1 MQINDITKVSGQVG
15 RRDYLVWG
23 IALFALK
30 YNLDRLLAMA
40 SGRKWFITEYWLQFD
55 LNTEPFGSEDLQF
68 YGLLLV
74 LSLPFIWFG
83 TVLTMKR
90 LRNAALPGWLVAGF
104 FLPFLNILFFAILSA
119 VPERIISDGSRAKRP
134 KFWPASK
141 FGSALAALVITSL
154 VAVSLTTLLIDLMG
168 EYGWSIFVGI
178 PFVSG
183 FVSVIIF
190 GNNRRVS
197 LTESISVAMASLA
210 ICCALLFLIAFEGII
225 CLVMAFPI
233 GLLLASMGAVLGY
246 YLVRARPVSTLQ
258 VCIAPLLALLLLSSE
273 ENHKAKATPLLEV
286 TTSIEVEASKK
297 EVWTEL
303 VAFSAIDEPVD
314 WLFKTGI
321 AYPTHSEISGSGVGA
336 IRECHFT
343 TGPFVE
349 PITIWD
355 EPNHLAFSVR
365 DQPPPMVEWSFGDQ
379 IDARHLDGYF
389 KSRNGEFK
397 LTTLPNGRTLLTGT
411 TWYTNDIWPV
421 GYWKLW
427 TDFILHRIHLRV
439 LNHIKTKSELSRD
452 KESAQ

>member
-1 MQINDITKVSGQVG
+1 MEINDITRVSGQIG
-15 RRDYLVWG
+15 RRDYIIWG

-40 SGRKWFITEYWLQFD
+40 SGRKWFVTEYWGQFD
-55 LNTEPFGSEDLQF
+55 PASRSFQSYDIQF
-68 YGLLLV
+68 YVLLLL

-83 TVLTMKR
+83 TALTLKR
-90 LRNAALPGWLVAGF
+90 LRSAALPGWLVVAF
-104 FLPFLNILFFAILSA
+104 FLPFINILFFAVLSA
-119 VPERIISDGSRAKRP
+119 VPERISSDGNLAKRS
-134 KFWPASK
+134 KFLPASK
-141 FGSALAALVITSL
+141 MGSALAAVGITGGI
-154 VAVSLTTLLIDLMG
+154 AMGLTALLIDLMG

-183 FVSVIIF
+183 FAAVIIF
-190 GNNRRVS
+190 GNNRQIS
-197 LTESISVAMASLA
+197 LSEAISVALASLA

-233 GLLLASMGAVLGY
+233 GMLLAAMGAVLGY
-246 YLVRARPVSTLQ
+246 FLVRKRPVSTLQ
-258 VCIAPLLALLLLSSE
+258 VCTAPLLVLVLLSNE
-273 ENHKAKATPLLEV
+273 EHQNTEAPPMLQV
-286 TTSIEVEASKK
+286 VTSIEVDANKS

-303 VAFSAIDEPVD
+303 VAFSAIDEPKD

-321 AYPTHSEISGSGVGA
+321 AYPTHSEISGTGVGA
-336 IRECHFT
+336 IRECNFT

-349 PITIWD
+349 PITVWD
-355 EPNHLAFSVR
+355 EPNRLAFSVL

-379 IDARHLDGYF
+379 LDATHLDGYF
-389 KSRNGEFK
+389 QSHKGEFK

-439 LNHIKTKSELSRD
+439 LNHIKNEA
-452 KESAQ
+452 EVGVGE